1 MPLTDF
7 LEASGKCVHAGVT
20 GCLYESRAGEIW
32 VSKAAI
38 KGVDANL
45 WGALKHCVD
54 VLGIKVNIN
63 SIDTGKHAYNSRHYQ
78 GRAVDI
84 NKIDRM
90 DAGIAAPTHQA
101 MLDNV
106 EALRLVNYLLANGF
120 KVGERNKWGS
130 HSGILFGPIKS
141 KYNPTLV
148 EHSTHLHLGLVKRR

>member
-7 LEASGKCVHAGVT
+7 LEASGKCVHAGET
-20 GCLYESRAGEIW
+20 GCLYDSKGQIW

-38 KGVDANL
+38 KGVDTNL

-84 NKIDRM
+84 NKVSLVSH
-90 DAGIAAPTHQA
+90 PFQQA